1 MRYIRSAL
9 LGAAAVA
16 VPLALAAAANPQA
29 TGAHVWLAASGQ
41 GHCAETVAFA
51 PQLAQRKTGNVCGK
65 WDQGKTGSMPATT
78 QPRPSAPK
86 PSAADTPA

>member
-1 MRYIRSAL
+1 MRYVRSAL

-16 VPLALAAAANPQA
+16 VPLALAAAAQA
-29 TGAHVWLAASGQ
+29 QTTHVWLAASGQ

-65 WDQGKTGSMPATT
+65 WDQGKSGSMPAMT

-86 PSAADTPA
+86 PIEADTPA